1 MTKEE
6 LIEILRPNFNNEHY
20 PEVDGD
26 NFLDMALWFA
36 VMVLYKDGKV
46 SMVSAMSNDVDSLLG
61 KLENFEFDRHTPGK
75 LTSIFKEI
83 NYE

>member
-1 MTKEE
+1 M
-6 LIEILRPNFNNEHY
+6 
-20 PEVDGD
+20 DGD

-46 SMVSAMSNDVDSLLG
+46 SMVSAMSNDIDSLLV
-61 KLENFEFDRHTPGK
+61 KLTNFEFDRYTPSK
-75 LTSIFKEI
+75 LTSIFTET